1 MTVQEH
7 GIAAGHVLLLR
18 YLNRAAILCG
28 QDYVTGPD
36 IDTAMRLGCGLTTGP
51 LTMVDEIGL
60 DRVLELMAEAA
71 VPPAPLL
78 TTRAWP
84 ERLHRDPR
92 RRTGPAAPEPVAAG
106 APSSVGIVGSGTMAT
121 GIAQALVVHG
131 LHTTLVA
138 RHEERAMAAR
148 HRVSAALDR
157 AVTRGR
163 VTPAAAAA
171 AAGRLRTGV
180 LLDDLADCDLV
191 VEAVAEEE
199 DAKRTVFAALDRV
212 CRPGTVLATTTSS
225 LSVADC
231 AAATG
236 RPADVVG
243 MHFFNPAPVMRLVEV
258 GHTPHTAAR
267 TTAVARALARQLG
280 KVPVSCP
287 DRSGF
292 IVNYLLFPYLN
303 DAVGMVERGQAGVA
317 ELDREMEEAHGFPM
331 GPFALLDTIG
341 LDVSAAILRRLHQ
354 QFGDPATR
362 PGPMLTRLVAE
373 GRLGR
378 KTGAG
383 FHVQRPSREAAR

>member
-28 QDYVTGPD
+28 QGYVTGPD
-36 IDTAMRLGCGLTTGP
+36 IDTAMRLGCGLTAGP

-60 DRVLELMAEAA
+60 DRVLELMAAAA

-84 ERLHRDPR
+84 GGLDRGSPHP
-92 RRTGPAAPEPVAAG
+92 TGSAAPEPVAAG
-106 APSSVGIVGSGTMAT
+106 VPSSVGIVGSGTMAA

-131 LHTTLVA
+131 LRTTLVA
-138 RHEERAMAAR
+138 RRDERAAAAR
-148 HRVSAALDR
+148 RRVAAALDR
-157 AVTRGR
+157 AVARGR
-163 VTPAAAAA
+163 VAPATATEAT
-171 AAGRLRTGV
+171 GRLRTGV
-180 LLDDLADCDLV
+180 SLDDLADCDLV
-191 VEAVAEEE
+191 VEAVVEQE
-199 DAKRTVFAALDRV
+199 DAKRAVFAALDRV
-212 CRPGTVLATTTSS
+212 CRPGAVLATTTSS

-243 MHFFNPAPVMRLVEV
+243 MHFFNPASVMRLVEV
-258 GHTPHTAAR
+258 GHTPHTAPR
-267 TTAVARALARQLG
+267 TTAVAHALARQLG

-303 DAVGMVERGQAGVA
+303 DAVGMVERGAAGVA
-317 ELDREMEEAHGFPM
+317 ELDREMEQAHGFPM

-341 LDVSAAILRRLHQ
+341 LDVSVAILRRLHQ

-362 PGPMLTRLVAE
+362 PGSMLTRLVAE

-383 FHVQRPSREAAR
+383 FHVQRPSRGAAR

>member
-28 QDYVTGPD
+28 QDYVTGSD
-36 IDTAMRLGCGLTTGP
+36 IDTAMRLGCGLTAGP
-51 LTMVDEIGL
+51 LAMVDDIGR
-60 DRVLELMAEAA
+60 DRVLELMAAAA

-84 ERLHRDPR
+84 GRPDRDSPR
-92 RRTGPAAPEPVAAG
+92 SGRPAAPEPVAA
-106 APSSVGIVGSGTMAT
+106 AVPSSVGIVGSGTMAV

-131 LHTTLVA
+131 LRTTLVA
-138 RHEERAMAAR
+138 RRDERAETAR
-148 HRVSAALDR
+148 RGVAAALDK
-157 AVTRGR
+157 AVARGR
-163 VTPAAAAA
+163 VAPATAAE
-171 AAGRLRTGV
+171 AAGRLRTSV
-180 LLDDLADCDLV
+180 ALDDLADCDLV
-191 VEAVAEEE
+191 VEAVVEEE
-199 DAKRTVFAALDRV
+199 DAKRAVFAALDRV

-243 MHFFNPAPVMRLVEV
+243 MHFFNPASVMRLVEV
-258 GHTPHTAAR
+258 GHTPHTAPR
-267 TTAVARALARQLG
+267 TTGVARALARHLG
-280 KVPVSCP
+280 KVPVCCP

-303 DAVGMVERGQAGVA
+303 DAVGMVERGEAGVA
-317 ELDREMEEAHGFPM
+317 ELDREMEEAHGFPL

-341 LDVSAAILRRLHQ
+341 LDVSLAILRRLHQ

-362 PGPMLTRLVAE
+362 PGAMLTRLVAE

-383 FHVQRPSREAAR
+383 FHAQRPGRGAAR